1 MRALRFKVVALPVLV
16 VGAFV
21 VAGGLVA
28 PRSAGAPP
36 VFHVIVN
43 PANGTSMVER
53 RFVAEAF
60 LKKTTRWPDGE
71 LIRPVDQG
79 PDSAVRQRFSDEMLG
94 RSTAAVKS
102 YWQQILFAGRAL
114 PPPELDGDEAVVR
127 YVLKYVGAV
136 GYVSGTANV
145 ERVKTI
151 VVK

>member
-1 MRALRFKVVALPVLV
+1 MRTPRFKVVALHVLV

-21 VAGGLVA
+21 VASGLVA
-28 PRSAGAPP
+28 PRTAGAPP
-36 VFHVIVN
+36 VFRIIAN
-43 PANGTSMVER
+43 PASGATTVER

-79 PDSAVRQRFSDEMLG
+79 ADSAVRQRFSDEMLG

-114 PPPELDGDEAVVR
+114 PPPELDGDEEVVR

-145 ERVKTI
+145 ERVRTI